1 MMKDKKKKITFPKG
15 FFNIVRPHADKHES
29 EDNVPFEWDE
39 KVLSGKSKVKV
50 VALKDDK
57 E

>member
-1 MMKDKKKKITFPKG
+1 MKDKKKKITFPKG
-15 FFNIVRPHADKHES
+15 FFSIVRPHADKHES
-29 EDNVPFEWDE
+29 DDNVPFEWDE